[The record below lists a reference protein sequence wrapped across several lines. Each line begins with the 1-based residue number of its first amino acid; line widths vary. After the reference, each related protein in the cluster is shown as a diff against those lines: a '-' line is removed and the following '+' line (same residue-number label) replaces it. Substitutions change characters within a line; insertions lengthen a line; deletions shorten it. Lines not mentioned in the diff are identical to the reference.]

1 MKTTVFP
8 ALAGLSLAVSPIA
21 ATAQDNGGVSYKDA
35 LRCSALFS
43 LIANGSQG
51 SDTAEFQDLATRWLV
66 VAMNR
71 DGTEDGSQAEL
82 DFERTFDEL
91 VEGLNELGE
100 EEETVGEEFLLKGI
114 DFCEAK
120 HELIADEIDAIETE

>member
-8 ALAGLSLAVSPIA
+8 ALAGLSLAVSPIPA
-21 ATAQDNGGVSYKDA
+21 VAQDDSDVSYDDA

-43 LIANGSQG
+43 LFANGSEG

-91 VEGLNELGE
+91 VEAVNEIGE
-100 EEETVGEEFLLKGI
+100 EEEAVGEEFLLKGI

-120 HELIADEIDAIETE
+120 HALIAEEIDAIETE